1 MKKVAGKLKLELAQF
16 AELEAFSQFASDLD
30 EATQKQLARGTRLR
44 EVLKQP
50 QNSPL
55 SVPEQVALIYTGIN
69 GFLDDLEVADVKK
82 YCASLISYLSTQKS
96 YVEIVTTTNQFTDEA
111 ETSLKEAIAESKVF
125 NKLAENFFT
134 SETSKSSKK
143 PLIPA

>member
-1 MKKVAGKLKLELAQF
+1 MAGKLKLELAQF

-55 SVPEQVALIYTGIN
+55 SVSEQVALIYTGIN
-69 GFLDDLEVADVKK
+69 GFLDSLEVSDIKK
-82 YCASLISYLSTQKS
+82 YCATLLTYLNTSKNSYIGL
-96 YVEIVTTTNQFTDEA
+96 VDDTNQFTDEA
-111 ETSLKEAIAESKVF
+111 ESALKEAIDEAKAIYA
-125 NKLAENFFT
+125 KT
-134 SETSKSSKK
+134 K
-143 PLIPA
+143 